1 SFPDPGAYWY
11 HPHIRE
17 DYGKEMGLYG
27 SVIVEPA
34 DADYWPPAHREVA
47 LTLDD
52 ILLEDGQVAPFSP
65 AETTHSAM
73 GRFGNVMLVGG
84 ETDLELTAKAGEVV
98 RFFFTNT
105 ANTRVFKVRLP
116 GGRMKL
122 VGGDS
127 GHVEREELV
136 EGVILAPSE
145 RVIVDVLF
153 EEPGDL

>member
-1 SFPDPGAYWY
+1 
-11 HPHIRE
+11 
-17 DYGKEMGLYG
+17 
-27 SVIVEPA
+27 
-34 DADYWPPAHREVA
+34 
-47 LTLDD
+47 
-52 ILLEDGQVAPFSP
+52 
-65 AETTHSAM
+65 TTHSAM

-136 EGVILAPSE
+136 EGVILARWE

-153 EEPGDL
+153 EEPGDLTLEHHTPGRVYPLALIRVAEDRAEPSIESEFYELRTNADLAAERERIGADLEREPDK